1 LAELVKIDA
10 KSIGVGQYQHDV
22 DQSKLKQ
29 GLDDVVI
36 SCVNAVG
43 VEVNTASKEL
53 LSYVSG
59 LTPALARNI
68 IEYRNQ
74 NGPFKSREELMKVT
88 RFGEKVFEQAA
99 GFLRIREAENPLDA
113 SAVHPESYDIV
124 SKMAKDLNCSVKD
137 LMTSAELRKQL
148 DLTKYLTEKTGLP
161 TLTDIVTELEKP
173 GRDPRKVFEVFSFTE
188 GVNTIEDLKLGMK
201 LPGIV
206 TNVTN
211 FGAFVD
217 IGVHQDGLVH
227 ISHLADKFIKDP
239 NEAVTVQQKVMVT
252 VVEVDVPRKRIGLS
266 MKSDLFAEQPQQPA
280 PGKKANT
287 GKPASSKPKGK
298 PQHKPKQPELS
309 MEEKLA
315 LLKEKFKR

>member
-1 LAELVKIDA
+1 
-10 KSIGVGQYQHDV
+10 
-22 DQSKLKQ
+22 
-29 GLDDVVI
+29 
-36 SCVNAVG
+36 
-43 VEVNTASKEL
+43 
-53 LSYVSG
+53 
-59 LTPALARNI
+59 
-68 IEYRNQ
+68 
-74 NGPFKSREELMKVT
+74 
-88 RFGEKVFEQAA
+88 
-99 GFLRIREAENPLDA
+99 
-113 SAVHPESYDIV
+113 
-124 SKMAKDLNCSVKD
+124 MAKDLNCSVKD
-137 LMTSAELRKQL
+137 LMTSTELRKQL
-148 DLTKYLTEKTGLP
+148 DLTKYLTDKTGLP
-161 TLTDIVTELEKP
+161 TLTDIVSELEKP
-173 GRDPRKVFEVFSFTE
+173 GRDPRKVFEVFSFTD

-266 MKSDLFAEQPQQPA
+266 MKSDPFAEQPQQPA
-280 PGKKANT
+280 PGKKIHT
-287 GKPASSKPKGK
+287 GKPGSSKPKGK